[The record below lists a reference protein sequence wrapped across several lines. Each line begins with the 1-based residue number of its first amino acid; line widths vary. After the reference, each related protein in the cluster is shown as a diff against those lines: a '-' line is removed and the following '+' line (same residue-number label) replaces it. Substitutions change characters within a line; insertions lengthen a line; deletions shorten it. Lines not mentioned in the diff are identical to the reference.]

1 MNLRQSEEFG
11 AMMGKQAGMFIA
23 SPEQLHDPFAKP
35 SWFPWKTKSMID
47 KATEK
52 EWDRMDKEE
61 AWSDADQKI
70 LSDIGNDFT
79 REGIKKR
86 LNYYLDRRHGV
97 VKNPYLSALDA
108 ADLADSDY
116 DYEGVVEDS
125 LPWRKGTKNDDLFD
139 LTYEAQHPMYKDPAN
154 RQQLFDMY
162 YPHLNLA
169 KSVVKKKPLS
179 KSASFGEL
187 MGKRASVLKN
197 PAAANALLGAGLG
210 AVVMGG
216 ASALGGTLFPGHT
229 DKVIFKD
236 NDPTRPILNPD
247 GSMKREKRTRGAAA
261 LRGALLGAGAGGLLG
276 GVLGNKLTTVVMNRR
291 PLELT
296 ADYMSN
302 KIRNNRDSTDLE
314 YAKNLSYLMNRPDN
328 AFIEDAR
335 GTSLGRFLVDN
346 PATKFVRTVFER

>member
-11 AMMGKQAGMFIA
+11 AMMGKRAGMFIA

-79 REGIKKR
+79 REGINKR

-108 ADLADSDY
+108 ADLDGSDY
-116 DYEGVVEDS
+116 DYESVVEDS
-125 LPWRKGTKNDDLFD
+125 LPWRKGVKNDDLFD
-139 LTYEAQHPMYKDPAN
+139 LLYEAQHPMYKDTAN
-154 RQQLFDMY
+154 RQQLFDKY

-187 MGKRASVLKN
+187 MGKRTMGKQAGLFWKKLDKPVGIKSLWGPHTGATSMRLDAERTMEPRLLTRLFSSPDKDYDRLFSNMKNMIAEGDDTASTPEGRVMLASLLLPKMYPSRYKTEGDSPIGNEDIFENSVYVKN
-197 PAAANALLGAGLG
+197 P
-210 AVVMGG
+210 
-216 ASALGGTLFPGHT
+216 
-229 DKVIFKD
+229 
-236 NDPTRPILNPD
+236 
-247 GSMKREKRTRGAAA
+247 
-261 LRGALLGAGAGGLLG
+261 
-276 GVLGNKLTTVVMNRR
+276 
-291 PLELT
+291 
-296 ADYMSN
+296 
-302 KIRNNRDSTDLE
+302 STD
-314 YAKNLSYLMNRPDN
+314 
-328 AFIEDAR
+328 
-335 GTSLGRFLVDN
+335 N
-346 PATKFVRTVFER
+346 PKIKKK